1 MKDFTSP
8 SQEHPALGDDPRSR
22 QGRKPSRREFLRWC
36 SGVSALWLPANY
48 GVAPLFIGQEPDPQ
62 QQGPLSTPLDYR
74 ITPHYPEGVPLDDV
88 MRKVHS
94 ELDVFP
100 TETYAEKIEAILAR
114 WGEALRQSPADYGP
128 LEGSLSP
135 ELTASPLV
143 ASDVKE
149 IRSGPPIEVRRLL
162 FPSDQSMRRNS
173 LVAQLRTLLGPS
185 DRLLVAEFKI
195 PSLSVVS
202 SSPLMAQTKV
212 CYNWVL
218 TGSDFHREE
227 RLGEWSIK
235 WGQEP
240 SGEWRVLEWQ
250 VLGEQ
255 RCRTLSAAFVDIT
268 SQTFGSNASY
278 GGQLLQGADYWRTVL
293 DGASGIDVYGSVGV
307 ACGDID
313 NDGFDDLYVCQP
325 SGLPNRLYRN
335 RGDGTFED
343 ITEAAGV
350 GVLDATPCALFA
362 DVDNDGYQDL
372 LVVRVTG
379 PLLFINQ
386 RNGTFRLKP
395 DAFRFA
401 EEPQGAFTGAA
412 FGDYDRD
419 GRLDVYFCLYSYY
432 KGLTQNQYPMP
443 YYHAQNGPPNFLFR
457 NNGDQTFTDVTA
469 RAGLDQ
475 NNNRYSFDCH
485 WADYDNDGWPDL
497 YVVNDFGRNNL
508 YHNNGNGTFT
518 DVADRVG
525 VSDIG
530 PGMSACWFDY
540 DNDGWLDLY
549 VSNMWEA
556 PGLRL
561 TMQEAFSKQMPRDTL
576 ALYRRFAKGNS
587 LYRNLKNGSFEDRS
601 LSAGTEQSG
610 WSWSNHAWD
619 FDHDGYLDLYIA
631 NGLISGPRKHE
642 LESFFWRQA
651 VAQSFPVDNP
661 SGGYQRGWNAINE
674 LIRSD
679 GTWGGYQRNVS
690 YLNNHDGTFTSCA
703 GALGLDFLDDSQAF
717 ALADYDHDG
726 RIEVFLTNRTGPQL
740 RLLRCEMQNIGNSIA
755 FRLRGTKSNRDAVG
769 AVILLETE
777 PGNQTR
783 HLQAG
788 TGFCSQHSKEIFFGL
803 GKGGAPVHAQIRW
816 PSGLLQEFR
825 SLPVNHRIEIAE
837 GSAQFRAEPFRVV
850 SGRSSLRP
858 ETPRSSP
865 LPTACETWLLD
876 PVAAPDFEL
885 PDIMGRKHTLA
896 EFQGRRVLLSFWA
909 LESPASLEVLD
920 TLERQHVKWAGEG
933 LHLIAVNVDGPVEA
947 DKVRAFVHEKD
958 LSFVTVLGSVDMAG
972 IYNVLYRYMFAR
984 RRDLGIPTS
993 FLIDEKGDIVKIYQG
1008 TLSPNHVADDL
1019 GRIPKSPEERVRMG
1033 LPFQGISFGGGFRRD
1048 NLAYGIAFYQRGYMD
1063 QALKLF
1069 QFAVRDNPDDAG
1081 AQYNLGTLYLIK
1093 GMPAAARE
1101 PLVRALQIRPIYPE
1115 AEINLGI
1122 IAAQGG
1128 QPQAAERYF
1137 EAAIRQ
1143 KPNDVGALM
1152 SLGTLYRLQGRFA
1165 EAQARLEQA
1174 LRSDPNDPKANYEL
1188 GMLFSQ
1194 KGDTERA
1201 HQFLQAALRLR
1212 PDFPE
1217 ALNDIGIIYWR
1228 TQDLEDAAQAFQK
1241 CIRVSPDFDQPYL
1254 NLAKV
1259 YAAAGKRDLARQVLQ
1274 QLLAR
1279 SPDNSLA
1286 RNALEQLMR

>member
-1 MKDFTSP
+1 
-8 SQEHPALGDDPRSR
+8 LGNDRRSR
-22 QGRKPSRREFLRWC
+22 RDRMPSRREFLRWC
-36 SGVSALWLPANY
+36 SGVSALWLPARY
-48 GVAPLFIGQEPDPQ
+48 AAAPLFVGQGPDPQ
-62 QQGPLSTPLDYR
+62 QQRTLSTPLDYR
-74 ITPHYPEGVPLDDV
+74 LTPHYPEGVPLDDV
-88 MRKVHS
+88 MQKVHS

-100 TETYAEKIEAILAR
+100 TEKYAEEIEAILAR
-114 WGEALRQSPADYGP
+114 WGEALRQTPPDFEP

-135 ELTASPLV
+135 ELMASPLV

-149 IRSGPPIEVRRLL
+149 IRSGPPLEVCRLL
-162 FPSDQSMRRNS
+162 FPSGQSLSRNS

-185 DRLLVAEFKI
+185 SRLLLAEFKI
-195 PSLSVVS
+195 PFLSLIS
-202 SSPLMAQTKV
+202 SSPLVAQTRV
-212 CYNWVL
+212 CYDWVL

-227 RLGEWSIK
+227 RLGEWGIK

-240 SGEWRVLEWQ
+240 GGEWRVLEWQ

-255 RCRTLSAAFVDIT
+255 RCRTSSAAFVDIT
-268 SQTFGSNASY
+268 SQAFDSNASY
-278 GGQLLQGADYWRTVL
+278 SGQLLHGTDYWRTVL
-293 DGASGIDVYGSVGV
+293 DGASGIDIYGSVGV

-343 ITEAAGV
+343 ITETAGV
-350 GVLDATPCALFA
+350 GVLDGTPCALFA

-379 PLLFINQ
+379 PLLFLNE

-395 DAFRFA
+395 NAFRFA
-401 EEPQGAFTGAA
+401 GEPQGAFIGAA

-419 GRLDVYFCLYSYY
+419 GWLDLYFCLYSYY
-432 KGLTQNQYPMP
+432 KGLNQNQYPTP
-443 YYHAQNGPPNFLFR
+443 YYDAQNGPPNFLFR
-457 NNGDQTFTDVTA
+457 NNRDKTFTDVTS
-469 RAGLDQ
+469 RAGLNQ

-518 DVADRVG
+518 DIADNAG

-561 TMQEAFSKQMPRDTL
+561 TMQEAFSKQMPRDIL

-587 LYRNLKNGSFEDRS
+587 LFRNLKNGSFEDRS
-601 LSAGTEQSG
+601 VSAGTEQSG

-619 FDHDGYLDLYIA
+619 FDHDGYPDLYIA
-631 NGLISGPRKHE
+631 NGLISGPRKQE
-642 LESFFWRQA
+642 LASFYWRQA
-651 VAQSFPVDNP
+651 VAQSFPPDSH
-661 SGGYQRGWNAINE
+661 SGRYQRGWNAINE
-674 LIRSD
+674 LTRSD
-679 GTWGGYQRNVS
+679 GTWGGYQRNVF

-703 GALGLDFLDDSQAF
+703 GALGLDFPDDSQAF

-740 RLLRCEMQNIGNSIA
+740 RLLGCEMQGLGNSIA

-769 AVILLETE
+769 AVIILETE
-777 PGNQTR
+777 QGTQTR
-783 HLQAG
+783 LLEAG
-788 TGFCSQHSKEIFFGL
+788 TGFCSQHSKDIFFGL
-803 GKGGAPVHAQIRW
+803 GKGGVPVHARIRW

-825 SLPVNHRIEIAE
+825 SVPVNHLIEIEE
-837 GSAQFRAEPFRVV
+837 GSEQFHAEPFRAL

-858 ETPRSSP
+858 EPQGSSP

-876 PVAAPDFEL
+876 PVVAPDFEL
-885 PDIMGRKHTLA
+885 PDITGRKHTLA
-896 EFQGRRVLLSFWA
+896 EFQRRRVLLSFWA
-909 LESPASLEVLD
+909 LESPASLKVLE
-920 TLERQHVKWAGEG
+920 TFERQQVKWAGEG
-933 LHLIAVNVDGPVEA
+933 LHLIAVNVDQPVAA
-947 DKVRAFVHEKD
+947 DKVRAFVQEKE
-958 LSFVTVLGSVDMAG
+958 LSFITVLGSVDMAG

-993 FLIDEKGDIVKIYQG
+993 FLIDEKGNIVKVYQG
-1008 TLSPNHVADDL
+1008 TLSPGHVSDDL
-1019 GRIPKSPEERVRMG
+1019 FRIPKSPEERERMG

-1048 NLAYGIAFYQRGYMD
+1048 NLAYGIAFYQRGYLD
-1063 QALKLF
+1063 QAMKLF
-1069 QFAVRDNPDDAG
+1069 QLAVRDNPNDAG
-1081 AQYNLGTLYLIK
+1081 TQYNLGTLYLMK
-1093 GMPAAARE
+1093 GMPAAARA
-1101 PLVRALQIRPIYPE
+1101 PLEQALKIRPIYPE
-1115 AEINLGI
+1115 AQINLGI
-1122 IAAQGG
+1122 IAAQEGR
-1128 QPQAAERYF
+1128 PQEAQHYF
-1137 EAAIRQ
+1137 EEAIRQ
-1143 KPNDVGALM
+1143 NPNDVGALM

-1165 EAQARLEQA
+1165 EAQVPLEQA
-1174 LRSDPNDPKANYEL
+1174 LRSDPEDPKANYEL
-1188 GMLFSQ
+1188 GMLFAE
-1194 KGDTERA
+1194 KGNTERA
-1201 HQFLQAALRLR
+1201 HQYFQAALRLR

-1217 ALNDIGIIYWR
+1217 ALNNMGIVYWR
-1228 TQDLEDAAQAFQK
+1228 TQDLQDAIRAFQE

-1254 NLAKV
+1254 NLAKLYV
-1259 YAAAGKRDLARQVLQ
+1259 ATGKRALAREILQ

-1279 SPDNSLA
+1279 VPDNSLA
-1286 RNALEQLMR
+1286 RKALELLMQ